1 MKNRIAQLLLLLLL
15 AAAAASCGGETVRED
30 AAAGSTDTAV
40 SDSEAAVPASALE
53 RLETADYGGHTFRIL
68 ATNDNNRQQDVETV
82 GGENGEI
89 FNDLVYARNR
99 AVEEK
104 YNITIEGSGTE
115 YSEVVDTIRLQVS
128 GGLTDYDLYFGS
140 AHAAKLAA
148 EGYLADLYTV
158 EGLDLTS
165 PWWSTAATESLSVG
179 GRLYVATGDINPT
192 TLMSAGA
199 LVFNKQLFTD
209 SDIAY
214 PYQTVRDGKWT
225 IDEMIALCAEL
236 SADLN
241 GDGKMTYGDDRYA
254 LSSWCAAGPYAFYYS
269 MGGMMTVKGDDDIP
283 ALHWDTEQLTSMYDK
298 MYELIIGQK
307 SYYVTDVAL
316 YDTNFKCFSDGYAY
330 FNQVSL
336 LTLDRNL
343 RDMEDDYG
351 ILPMPKYDEAQESY
365 LSYVNPA
372 CTLTMIPANPAD
384 ETRTGLITQALAA
397 GAYDSITPSL
407 YDVIT
412 KSRNVRDEE
421 SAEMVG
427 IITDRIV
434 FDPFYF
440 YMLDGSSI
448 LQNSLNTQ
456 TENITSVLE
465 SKRKAAEASLEK
477 LIEAYRSME

>member
-214 PYQTVRDGKWT
+214 PYQTVRDG
-225 IDEMIALCAEL
+225 
-236 SADLN
+236 N
-241 GDGKMTYGDDRYA
+241 G
-254 LSSWCAAGPYAFYYS
+254 
-269 MGGMMTVKGDDDIP
+269 
-283 ALHWDTEQLTSMYDK
+283 
-298 MYELIIGQK
+298 
-307 SYYVTDVAL
+307 
-316 YDTNFKCFSDGYAY
+316 
-330 FNQVSL
+330 
-336 LTLDRNL
+336 
-343 RDMEDDYG
+343 
-351 ILPMPKYDEAQESY
+351 
-365 LSYVNPA
+365 
-372 CTLTMIPANPAD
+372 
-384 ETRTGLITQALAA
+384 
-397 GAYDSITPSL
+397 PS
-407 YDVIT
+407 T
-412 KSRNVRDEE
+412 K
-421 SAEMVG
+421 
-427 IITDRIV
+427 
-434 FDPFYF
+434 
-440 YMLDGSSI
+440 
-448 LQNSLNTQ
+448 
-456 TENITSVLE
+456 
-465 SKRKAAEASLEK
+465 
-477 LIEAYRSME
+477 